1 MPVSAAN
8 ISAQDVGF
16 SVTVNGRLWRWKTRM
31 DVSGATPV
39 FQILDIITPFGMLR
53 DSIPLP
59 GEVVQGMSES
69 IESLMANFKP
79 TILVGPPTSLS
90 FAVDE
95 GRGFA
100 EGQNVP
106 LTNSGVYGSL
116 LSAILTTSAP
126 YIHVSPSVVGNLASN
141 VAGSFE
147 VQVDSTDLLATS
159 SPYSGTITIQDETAT
174 NNPRTLPIT
183 ITVRPK
189 AVIDT
194 NLDTVYFTVVRPV
207 SGPFPPVSSEQF
219 QVQNTGP
226 TGSVLEFQIVRLTGL
241 SQNWLSNFTPVYGT
255 LNASG
260 NQTISVYVDPVE
272 GLMPGTYEETL
283 RISGYSANEYVDVLI
298 QLVIT

>member
-31 DVSGATPV
+31 DVSGAVPV
-39 FQILDIITPFGMLR
+39 FQIIDIITPFGMLR

-95 GRGFA
+95 GRGYS
-100 EGQNVP
+100 EGQNVS

-116 LSAILTTSAP
+116 LSAVLSTSAP
-126 YIHVSPSVVGNLASN
+126 YIHVSPSTVGNLASN
-141 VAGSFE
+141 VAGAFE
-147 VQVDSTDLLATS
+147 VQVDSTDLLASS
-159 SPYSGTITIQDETAT
+159 SPYSGTVTIQDDTAT

-194 NLDTVYFTVVRPV
+194 NFSTVSFTVVRPV
-207 SGPFPPVSSEQF
+207 SGPFPPISSEQF

-226 TGSVLEFQIVRLTGL
+226 TGSVLDFQIVRLTGL
-241 SQNWLSNFTPVYGT
+241 SQNWLSSFTPVYGT
-255 LNASG
+255 VNAGG

-283 RISGYSANEYVDVLI
+283 RISGYSANEYVDVLV